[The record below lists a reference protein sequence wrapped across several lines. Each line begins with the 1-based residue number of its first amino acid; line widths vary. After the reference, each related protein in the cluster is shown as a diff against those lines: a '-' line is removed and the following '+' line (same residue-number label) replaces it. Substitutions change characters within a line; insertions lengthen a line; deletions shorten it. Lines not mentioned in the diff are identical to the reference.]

1 MRGSTVRTALP
12 SSQLMLLS
20 QSMCT
25 NLPCAVSSATT
36 VIIADYSRNAT
47 LNARGVTVHILKKR
61 LQVLRAAMVEAR
73 IPDHDWAFLNSTSCP
88 VARAQTAKVRASP
101 RTST

>member
-1 MRGSTVRTALP
+1 MRDSTVRTALP

-25 NLPCAVSSATT
+25 DLLCAASSATT
-36 VIIADYSRNAT
+36 VNIADYSRNAT
-47 LNARGVTVHILKKR
+47 LNALGVTVAVLMMR
-61 LQVLRAAMVEAR
+61 LQVLRKAMVEAR

-88 VARAQTAKVRASP
+88 VARAQTVKVRASP